1 MTNTK
6 IRNHIAVCSTIHVVG
21 LRVTIQKTIQVS
33 HHVSNYAV
41 TFSFGPF
48 FFSLARSL
56 SLSPCFHF
64 PLPTSLQRAPL
75 SLLQLQ
81 VVLMSYGNSLSSYQ
95 YGTFGSTMCHEVSG
109 QDYVESIDALARAV
123 TTLKKQVAESG
134 GEENPSGDFKHV
146 YTR

>member
-1 MTNTK
+1 
-6 IRNHIAVCSTIHVVG
+6 
-21 LRVTIQKTIQVS
+21 
-33 HHVSNYAV
+33 
-41 TFSFGPF
+41 
-48 FFSLARSL
+48 
-56 SLSPCFHF
+56 
-64 PLPTSLQRAPL
+64 
-75 SLLQLQ
+75 
-81 VVLMSYGNSLSSYQ
+81 MSYGNSLSSYQ